1 MTFPWLTVLGL
12 LPLLG
17 SVIVFALRGRGGKV
31 AAMVFSLVTLV
42 VGVATFFMTGL
53 TEKVSW
59 ISPIGA
65 WYALDLDGMS
75 KVLVLLT
82 VILVPIVLIAEW
94 HVGDSSTQNQN
105 AADTTSQVA
114 PARWS
119 SETFMALALML
130 EGFTLYVFMASDLL
144 LFYIFFEATLIPM
157 YFLIAGWGGARRA
170 AAAMKFLLFSLFGG
184 FVLLL
189 GVIGMYAVS
198 AGAGK
203 PSLLTADLAGLSMG
217 QGMERWL
224 FVAFFIAFAIKAPMV
239 PVHTWLPDAAEQA
252 RPGASTLLVATL
264 DKIGTFGMIRF
275 CLAFFPEATKW
286 ASPFVLVLAVI
297 SIFYGAF
304 MAIGS
309 KNLLR
314 LVAYTSVSHF
324 GFMVLGIFSFTTES
338 ITGSIFYMLAHG
350 FSAAA
355 MFLVVGFLI
364 DRRGSALI
372 ADFGGA
378 QKLVPLIAGV
388 YLTAG
393 LATLGL
399 PGLANFAGEYMI
411 MAGVWQR
418 HLVFVAVAVV
428 ATVLAAVYIMLSYQ
442 RVFTGPATEQ
452 SEKHMTHD
460 LTGRE
465 RLVIAPLIA
474 LLLFFGCVPKPT
486 FDVVNPTAKEA
497 MVQVSMVD
505 PQPTVKRGK

>member
-314 LVAYTSVSHF
+314 LVA
-324 GFMVLGIFSFTTES
+324 
-338 ITGSIFYMLAHG
+338 
-350 FSAAA
+350 
-355 MFLVVGFLI
+355 
-364 DRRGSALI
+364 
-372 ADFGGA
+372 
-378 QKLVPLIAGV
+378 
-388 YLTAG
+388 
-393 LATLGL
+393 
-399 PGLANFAGEYMI
+399 
-411 MAGVWQR
+411 
-418 HLVFVAVAVV
+418 
-428 ATVLAAVYIMLSYQ
+428 
-442 RVFTGPATEQ
+442 
-452 SEKHMTHD
+452 
-460 LTGRE
+460 
-465 RLVIAPLIA
+465 
-474 LLLFFGCVPKPT
+474 
-486 FDVVNPTAKEA
+486 
-497 MVQVSMVD
+497 
-505 PQPTVKRGK
+505 